1 MMMRARFEAMLKSAS
16 SIDWRFE
23 LALVLARETG
33 HRIGAIRMLRWN
45 DVDFAHARIHW
56 RADADKIGF
65 EHTVPASE
73 AALEARCERHCIAG
87 RLSVAPGCSLLPRAR
102 RSRARGT

>member
-73 AALEARCERHCIAG
+73 AALEALRAALHRRQAIGGAW
-87 RLSVAPGCSLLPRAR
+87 VFLLPRAR